1 MQIIHRIE
9 QEEATEINSLQIGC
23 FKIVWWEGEP
33 TVSLYI
39 DLGIGS
45 DLHLALNA
53 KALEEL
59 QFLACHPKFRV
70 ARRTAA
76 NAKSPAVKRISLF

>member
-9 QEEATEINSLQIGC
+9 QEEATEINTLQIGC

-45 DLHLALNA
+45 DLHLA
-53 KALEEL
+53 
-59 QFLACHPKFRV
+59 
-70 ARRTAA
+70 
-76 NAKSPAVKRISLF
+76 